1 MCNLSS
7 FGLVG
12 WLVGFPCVG
21 DNSGKGPFKNRQ
33 AQIGGPP
40 YPGLPTPLLWG
51 VSFSPRV
58 MFSLTD
64 AGGFCS
70 SPWASVSSLVE

>member
-64 AGGFCS
+64 AGG
-70 SPWASVSSLVE
+70 VL